1 MASVPT
7 KTFRTLGP
15 FPKPARPVPNDITRV
30 IGGVRQAPKPALEK
44 VERRSWSHLF
54 GLHLENALAARAAE
68 LVSLHESGAFPD
80 GLTDLVSEF
89 HRTVFEVIDRTRDHQ
104 FRGAPPT
111 FGDAKRLSGVV
122 THFKTALDQFPEF
135 EVASGTPLAACM
147 QTLCDDVEHYVRQ
160 IHCVYGI
167 VGLQD
172 RRPKIPNRP
181 TNWEAKSI
189 FARHVIDY
197 QSRNGA
203 GTFPKPSNTRRALH
217 LAGHKVSARTLRSWR
232 QQVEEGTFDFFIQ
245 RQKAAVSI
253 R

>member
-30 IGGVRQAPKPALEK
+30 IGGVRQAPKQVLEK
-44 VERRSWSHLF
+44 VERRSWSHFF
-54 GLHLENALAARAAE
+54 GFQLENALAARAAE
-68 LVSLHESGAFPD
+68 EVSLYESGAFPD

-89 HRTVFEVIDRTRDHQ
+89 HRTVCEMIDRTRDHQ

-135 EVASGTPLAACM
+135 EGASGTPLATCM

-160 IHCVYGI
+160 IHFVYGI

-172 RRPKIPNRP
+172 RQPRLANRP
-181 TNWEAKSI
+181 THWKEKTF
-189 FARHVIDY
+189 FANYILDFQAIH
-197 QSRNGA
+197 GA
-203 GTFPKPSNTRRALH
+203 GALPKPADIRRALS
-217 LAGHKVSARTLRSWR
+217 LIGHKVSPRTLRSWR
-232 QQVEEGTFDFFIQ
+232 QQVEKGTFDYFIQ
-245 RQKAAVSI
+245 RQK
-253 R
+253 RQ